1 MIAAFASAFPGP
13 LAGVG
18 ESLALA
24 GQREAGIR
32 LSDMLDP
39 QRHQAPLDA
48 FAQRY
53 PDGDHKALVSLW
65 TQWYFSVLVPPV
77 VILDLLQDRLLPL
90 NLEDTHLHLD
100 AHGNPE
106 RVVLN
111 DAGQVREP
119 RSAFER
125 FAPLVFEHLAPLC
138 ATLAQ
143 FSGLSPRV
151 LWSNAGVR
159 VAWAVG
165 VVARHPLGG
174 AERAAPGRQ
183 LLAAKQ
189 WPNGCSNPL
198 FEPVRFAVA
207 DDETSASTRR
217 VCCLRYRLDSLDYCP
232 SCPLPVNRRACKKN
246 C

>member
-18 ESLALA
+18 ESLTLA
-24 GQREAGIR
+24 QDDEPSIV
-32 LSDMLDP
+32 LSDLLDP
-39 QRHQAPLDA
+39 QRYQAPLAA

-53 PDGDHKALVSLW
+53 PDGDFKALVSLW

-90 NLEDTHLHLD
+90 DLNHTHLRLD
-100 AHGNPE
+100 AAGNPE
-106 RVVLN
+106 RVEL
-111 DAGQVREP
+111 DHPGQVRTP

-174 AERAAPGRQ
+174 AERAAPGRE
-183 LLAAKQ
+183 LLGAKQ
-189 WPNGCSNPL
+189 WPNGGSNPL
-198 FEPVRFAVA
+198 FEPVRFAVP
-207 DDETSASTRR
+207 DDETSTSTRR
-217 VCCLRYRLDSLDYCP
+217 VCCLRYRLDSLDYCN
-232 SCPLPVNRRACKKN
+232 SCPLPINRRQCKKR
-246 C
+246 

>member
-24 GQREAGIR
+24 DGAAPGIV
-32 LSDMLDP
+32 LSDLLDP
-39 QRHQAPLDA
+39 QRYQPPLAA

-53 PDGDHKALVSLW
+53 PGGDTKALVSLW

-90 NLEDTHLHLD
+90 SLDHTRLHLD
-100 AHGNPE
+100 AEGNPQ
-106 RVVLN
+106 RVELS
-111 DAGQVREP
+111 DDGQVRQP

-125 FAPLVFEHLAPLC
+125 FAPLVFDHLAPLC

-174 AERAAPGRQ
+174 AARAAPGRE
-183 LLAAKQ
+183 LLSAKQ

-198 FEPVRFAVA
+198 FEPVRFAVP

-217 VCCLRYRLDSLDYCP
+217 VCCLRYRLDSVDYCP
-232 SCPLPVNRRACKKN
+232 SCPLPANRRQCKKK
-246 C
+246 